1 MGKICNFD
9 ILLEETFMGF
19 NPDRVNIAPDENDSL
34 LSIINGFEDNHWL
47 MKTFKQFVFDNITLT
62 ALNAEERAKMVD
74 SDYSKLIEAA
84 KHLRL
89 IEDKGKGGHQ

>member
-1 MGKICNFD
+1 
-9 ILLEETFMGF
+9 MGF

-62 ALNAEERAKMVD
+62 ALNAEGSLSVGNIKPAHITTITIILWMDILCFEFAER
-74 SDYSKLIEAA
+74 
-84 KHLRL
+84 HLVFTEER
-89 IEDKGKGGHQ
+89 

>member
-19 NPDRVNIAPDENDSL
+19 NPDSVNIAPDENDSL

-62 ALNAEERAKMVD
+62 ALNA
-74 SDYSKLIEAA
+74 
-84 KHLRL
+84 
-89 IEDKGKGGHQ
+89 